1 MTTDERH
8 LDALI
13 RKAVKEEVINST
25 RFLANAV
32 TSVAQRVTALE
43 GRSDMNSI
51 RVKQQETA
59 IQKLATPQNYLMIIL
74 HFIGVSV
81 YLATHYVK

>member
-81 YLATHYVK
+81 YLFTRYAH

>member
-81 YLATHYVK
+81 YLATHYAK